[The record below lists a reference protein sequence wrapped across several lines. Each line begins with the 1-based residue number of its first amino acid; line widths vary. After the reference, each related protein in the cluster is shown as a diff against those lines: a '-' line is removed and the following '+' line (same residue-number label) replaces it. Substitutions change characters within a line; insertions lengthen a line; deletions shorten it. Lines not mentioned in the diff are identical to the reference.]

1 MYIPLVWVFGM
12 MGMPCGL
19 LLGLDLVI
27 GDLGEMDR
35 SLDRL
40 GVGYKMRYLG
50 RDRIVSYEIIRFY
63 QMYLIVSLVIITRR
77 RLGIVTSGFDK
88 WGKG

>member
-1 MYIPLVWVFGM
+1 M
-12 MGMPCGL
+12 MGMSCGL
-19 LLGLDLVI
+19 SLGLDLVF

-40 GVGYKMRYLG
+40 GGGYKMRDLG
-50 RDRIVSYEIIRFY
+50 IGRRVSYEIIRFY
-63 QMYLIVSLVIITRR
+63 QMYLIVSLGIMTRR

-88 WGKG
+88 WGKGWEETR